1 MPTVYCKLTCSS
13 RGTAGTFTIVPLGY
27 RQHPDARLTG
37 GVWMQAYTPALSQ
50 PKVGSQLL
58 ANFAV
63 VQATA
68 LAHALGAW
76 TNPSDHMYI

>member
-1 MPTVYCKLTCSS
+1 
-13 RGTAGTFTIVPLGY
+13 
-27 RQHPDARLTG
+27 
-37 GVWMQAYTPALSQ
+37 MQAYTPALSQ